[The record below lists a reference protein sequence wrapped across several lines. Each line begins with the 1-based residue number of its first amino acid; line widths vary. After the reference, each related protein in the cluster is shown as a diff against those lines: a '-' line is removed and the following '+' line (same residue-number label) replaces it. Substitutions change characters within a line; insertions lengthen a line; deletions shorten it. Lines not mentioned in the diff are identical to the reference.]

1 MSTASLPVQPAQK
14 KPLFAFST
22 QTITMIAALVIIWL
36 LFGFLTNF
44 TFLSPRNLSN
54 LFRQMTI
61 ISFLACGMVF
71 VIVTGRIDLSVG
83 SVTGFISAI
92 AASLQARTF
101 PDLLPLL
108 LPGLVGTPWIGAIS
122 TILTIVISLAVGIGV
137 GIFQGSIIAYLGV
150 PAFMVTLGG
159 MLMFRGGVLGVTR
172 GESVMPVED
181 SLRLIAQGYLSDIL
195 GYVMAGAAAVIIF
208 VMTFSTRARQKQF
221 GFTLAPYWRDLT
233 KALLASLGFFAYV
246 VIMNIYRGVQI
257 PVLLLAI
264 VVVGMSYLANSTR
277 FGRYSYA
284 IGGNPEATRL
294 SGVNIKKNL
303 FLIFVL
309 MGALCAVAGI
319 VLTGYVAAGTIGAG
333 TNYELDAIASC
344 ILGGTSPLGGSGTI
358 VGAILGSLIIASLAN
373 GMSVMNVAP
382 FWQYI
387 VRGGVLILAVYLDV
401 ATKRGRR

>member
-1 MSTASLPVQPAQK
+1 MSSVSLPAQRK
-14 KPLFAFST
+14 SLFASST

-71 VIVTGRIDLSVG
+71 VIITGRIDLSVG

-92 AASLQARTF
+92 VAALQARTF
-101 PDLLPLL
+101 PDLLPHLF
-108 LPGLVGTPWIGAIS
+108 PGLEGTPWLGIIS
-122 TILTIVISLAVGIGV
+122 TVVTIIIAMSVGILV
-137 GIFQGSIIAYLGV
+137 GMFQGSIIAYLGV

-172 GESVMPVED
+172 GESVMPVEN
-181 SLRLIAQGYLSDIL
+181 SLRLIAQGYLSIWL
-195 GYVMAGAAAVIIF
+195 GLIFAAAAAVIIF
-208 VMTFSTRARQKQF
+208 VMVFSTRARQQQF
-221 GFTLAPYWRDLT
+221 GFALAPFWKDLT
-233 KALLASLGFFAYV
+233 KALAASLGLFAYV
-246 VIMNIYRGVQI
+246 VIMNIYRGVQT

-264 VVVGMSYLANSTR
+264 VVVVMSYLANSTR

-309 MGALCAVAGI
+309 MGALCGVAGI

-358 VGAILGSLIIASLAN
+358 IGAMLGSLIIASLAN

-387 VRGGVLILAVYLDV
+387 VRGAVLILAVYLDV
-401 ATKRGRR
+401 ATRKGRR

>member
-1 MSTASLPVQPAQK
+1 MSSVSLPAQRK
-14 KPLFAFST
+14 SLFASST
-22 QTITMIAALVIIWL
+22 QTVTMIAALLIIWL
-36 LFGFLTNF
+36 LFGALTNF

-92 AASLQARTF
+92 AAVLQARTF
-101 PDLLPLL
+101 PDFLPKLFPAL
-108 LPGLVGTPWIGAIS
+108 AGTPWIGVIS
-122 TILTIVISLAVGIGV
+122 TIATIVIAMSVGILV
-137 GIFQGSIIAYLGV
+137 GMFQGSIIAYLGV

-172 GESVMPVED
+172 GESVMPIEN
-181 SLRLIAQGYLSDIL
+181 SLRLIAQGYLSDWL
-195 GYVMAGAAAVIIF
+195 GLIFAAAAAVVIF
-208 VMTFSTRARQKQF
+208 IMTFSTRARQQQF
-221 GFTLAPYWRDLT
+221 GFALAPFWKDLA
-233 KALLASLGFFAYV
+233 KAMAASFGLFVYV
-246 VIMNIYRGVQI
+246 VIMNIYRGVQT

-264 VVVGMSYLANSTR
+264 VVVIMSYLANSTR

-358 VGAILGSLIIASLAN
+358 IGAMLGSLIIASLAN

-387 VRGGVLILAVYLDV
+387 VRGLVLILAVYLDV
-401 ATKRGRR
+401 ATRKGRR

>member
-1 MSTASLPVQPAQK
+1 MSSVSLPAQRK
-14 KPLFAFST
+14 SLFASRT
-22 QTITMIAALVIIWL
+22 QTVTMIAALLIIWL

-92 AASLQARTF
+92 VASLQARTF
-101 PDLLPLL
+101 PDLLPQLFPAL
-108 LPGLVGTPWIGAIS
+108 SGTPWLGVIS
-122 TILTIVISLAVGIGV
+122 TVVTIVIAMSVGILV
-137 GIFQGSIIAYLGV
+137 GMFQGSIIAYLGV

-159 MLMFRGGVLGVTR
+159 MLMFRGMVLGVTR
-172 GESVMPVED
+172 GESVMPVEN
-181 SLRLIAQGYLSDIL
+181 SLRLIAQGYLSDWL
-195 GYVMAGAAAVIIF
+195 GLIFAAAAAVVIF
-208 VMTFSTRARQKQF
+208 VMTFSTRARQQQF
-221 GFTLAPYWRDLT
+221 GFALAPFWKDLA
-233 KALLASLGFFAYV
+233 KALAASLGLFAYV
-246 VIMNIYRGVQI
+246 VIMNIYRGVQT
-257 PVLLLAI
+257 PVLVLAI
-264 VVVGMSYLANSTR
+264 IVVIMSYLGNSTR

-309 MGALCAVAGI
+309 MGALCGVAGI

-358 VGAILGSLIIASLAN
+358 IGAMLGSLIIASLAN

-387 VRGGVLILAVYLDV
+387 VRGMVLILAVYLDV
-401 ATKRGRR
+401 ATRKGRR

>member
-1 MSTASLPVQPAQK
+1 MSSVSLPAQRK
-14 KPLFAFST
+14 SLFASST
-22 QTITMIAALVIIWL
+22 QTVTMIAALLIIWL
-36 LFGFLTNF
+36 LFGALTNF

-92 AASLQARTF
+92 AAVLQARTF
-101 PDLLPLL
+101 PDFLPKLFPAL
-108 LPGLVGTPWIGAIS
+108 AGTPWIGVIS
-122 TILTIVISLAVGIGV
+122 TVATIVIAMSVGILV
-137 GIFQGSIIAYLGV
+137 GMFQGSIIAYLGV

-172 GESVMPVED
+172 GESVMPIEN
-181 SLRLIAQGYLSDIL
+181 SLRLIAQGYLSDWL
-195 GYVMAGAAAVIIF
+195 GLIFAAAAAVVIF
-208 VMTFSTRARQKQF
+208 IMTFSTRARQQQF
-221 GFTLAPYWRDLT
+221 GFALAPFWKDLA
-233 KALLASLGFFAYV
+233 KAMAASFGLFVYV
-246 VIMNIYRGVQI
+246 VIMNIYRGVQT

-264 VVVGMSYLANSTR
+264 VVVIMSYLANSTR

-358 VGAILGSLIIASLAN
+358 IGAMLGSLIIASLAN

-387 VRGGVLILAVYLDV
+387 VRGLVLILAVYLDV
-401 ATKRGRR
+401 ATRKGRR

>member
-1 MSTASLPVQPAQK
+1 
-14 KPLFAFST
+14 
-22 QTITMIAALVIIWL
+22 MIAALVIIWA

-92 AASLQARTF
+92 AASLQARAF
-101 PDLLPLL
+101 PDLLPHLF
-108 LPGLVGTPWIGAIS
+108 PGMAGTPWVGVIS
-122 TILTIVISLAVGIGV
+122 TILTIVVALSVGVLV
-137 GIFQGSIIAYLGV
+137 GMFQGSIIAYLGV

-159 MLMFRGGVLGVTR
+159 MLMFRGAVLGVTQ
-172 GESVMPVED
+172 GQTIMPIED
-181 SLRLIAQGYLSDIL
+181 SMRLIAQGYLSDWL
-195 GYVMAGAAAVIIF
+195 GLVFAAAAAIVIF
-208 VMTFSTRARQKQF
+208 VMTFSTRARQQQF
-221 GFTLAPYWRDLT
+221 GFALAPFWKDLT
-233 KALLASLGFFAYV
+233 KALAASFGLFAYV
-246 VIMNIYRGVQI
+246 VIMNIYRGVQT
-257 PVLLLAI
+257 PVLVLAII
-264 VVVGMSYLANSTR
+264 VVVMSYLANSTR

-358 VGAILGSLIIASLAN
+358 IGAMLGSLIIASLAN

-387 VRGGVLILAVYLDV
+387 VRGAVLILAVYLDV
-401 ATKRGRR
+401 ATRKGRR

>member
-1 MSTASLPVQPAQK
+1 
-14 KPLFAFST
+14 
-22 QTITMIAALVIIWL
+22 
-36 LFGFLTNF
+36 
-44 TFLSPRNLSN
+44 
-54 LFRQMTI
+54 
-61 ISFLACGMVF
+61 
-71 VIVTGRIDLSVG
+71 VG

-92 AASLQARTF
+92 VSVLQARTF
-101 PDLLPLL
+101 PDLLPHLFPAL
-108 LPGLVGTPWIGAIS
+108 AGTPWVGVVS
-122 TILTIVISLAVGIGV
+122 TVVTIIIALSVGILV
-137 GIFQGSIIAYLGV
+137 GMFQGTIIAYLGV

-172 GESVMPVED
+172 GESIMPIEN
-181 SLRLIAQGYLSDIL
+181 SLRLIAQGYLSDWL
-195 GYVMAGAAAVIIF
+195 GLIFAAAAAIFIF
-208 VMTFSTRARQKQF
+208 VMTFSTRARQQQF
-221 GFTLAPYWRDLT
+221 GFALAPFWKDLA
-233 KALLASLGFFAYV
+233 KALAASLGLFAYV
-246 VIMNIYRGVQI
+246 VIMNIYRGVQT
-257 PVLLLAI
+257 PVLVLAII
-264 VVVGMSYLANSTR
+264 VVVMSYLANSTR

-358 VGAILGSLIIASLAN
+358 IGAMLGSLIIASLAN

-387 VRGGVLILAVYLDV
+387 VRGLVLILAVYLDV
-401 ATKRGRR
+401 ATRKGRR

>member
-1 MSTASLPVQPAQK
+1 
-14 KPLFAFST
+14 
-22 QTITMIAALVIIWL
+22 
-36 LFGFLTNF
+36 
-44 TFLSPRNLSN
+44 
-54 LFRQMTI
+54 
-61 ISFLACGMVF
+61 
-71 VIVTGRIDLSVG
+71 
-83 SVTGFISAI
+83 
-92 AASLQARTF
+92 
-101 PDLLPLL
+101 
-108 LPGLVGTPWIGAIS
+108 
-122 TILTIVISLAVGIGV
+122 
-137 GIFQGSIIAYLGV
+137 V

-159 MLMFRGGVLGVTR
+159 MLMFRGMVLGVTR
-172 GESVMPVED
+172 GESVMPVEN
-181 SLRLIAQGYLSDIL
+181 SLRLIAQGYLSDWL
-195 GYVMAGAAAVIIF
+195 GLIFAAAAAIF
-208 VMTFSTRARQKQF
+208 IFIMTFSTRARQQQF
-221 GFTLAPYWRDLT
+221 GFALAPFWKDLA
-233 KALLASLGFFAYV
+233 KALAASLGLFAYV
-246 VIMNIYRGVQI
+246 IIMNIYRGVQT

-264 VVVGMSYLANSTR
+264 VVVIMSYLANSTR

-358 VGAILGSLIIASLAN
+358 IGAMLGSLIIASLAN

-387 VRGGVLILAVYLDV
+387 VRGMVLILAVYLDV
-401 ATKRGRR
+401 ATRKGRR

>member
-1 MSTASLPVQPAQK
+1 MSSVSLPAQRK
-14 KPLFAFST
+14 SLFASST
-22 QTITMIAALVIIWL
+22 QTVTMIAALLIIWL
-36 LFGFLTNF
+36 LFGALTNF

-92 AASLQARTF
+92 AAVLQARTF
-101 PDLLPLL
+101 PDFLPKLFPAL
-108 LPGLVGTPWIGAIS
+108 AGTPWIGVIS
-122 TILTIVISLAVGIGV
+122 TVATIIIAMSVGILV
-137 GIFQGSIIAYLGV
+137 GMFQGSIIAYLGV

-172 GESVMPVED
+172 GESVMPIEN
-181 SLRLIAQGYLSDIL
+181 SLRLIAQGYLSDWL
-195 GYVMAGAAAVIIF
+195 GLIFAAAAAVVIF
-208 VMTFSTRARQKQF
+208 IMTFSTRARQQQF
-221 GFTLAPYWRDLT
+221 GFALAPFWKDLA
-233 KALLASLGFFAYV
+233 KAMAASFGLFVYV
-246 VIMNIYRGVQI
+246 VIMNIYRGVQT

-264 VVVGMSYLANSTR
+264 VVVIMSYLANSTR

-358 VGAILGSLIIASLAN
+358 IGAMLGSLIIASLAN

-387 VRGGVLILAVYLDV
+387 VRGLVLILAVYLDV
-401 ATKRGRR
+401 ATRKGRR

>member
-1 MSTASLPVQPAQK
+1 MSSASLPAQRK
-14 KPLFAFST
+14 SLFASST
-22 QTITMIAALVIIWL
+22 QTVTMIAALVIIWL

-92 AASLQARTF
+92 AASLQARAF
-101 PDLLPLL
+101 PDLLPHLF
-108 LPGLVGTPWIGAIS
+108 PGMAGTPWVGVIS
-122 TILTIVISLAVGIGV
+122 TILTIVVALSVGVLV
-137 GIFQGSIIAYLGV
+137 GMFQGSIIAYLGV

-159 MLMFRGGVLGVTR
+159 MLMFRGAVLGVTQ
-172 GESVMPVED
+172 GQTIMPIED
-181 SLRLIAQGYLSDIL
+181 SMRLIAQGYLSDWL
-195 GYVMAGAAAVIIF
+195 GLVFAAAAAIVIF
-208 VMTFSTRARQKQF
+208 VMTFSTRARQQQF
-221 GFTLAPYWRDLT
+221 GFALAPFWKDLT
-233 KALLASLGFFAYV
+233 KALAASLGLFAYV
-246 VIMNIYRGVQI
+246 VIMNIYRGVQT
-257 PVLLLAI
+257 PVLVLAII
-264 VVVGMSYLANSTR
+264 VVVMSYLANSTR

-358 VGAILGSLIIASLAN
+358 IGAMLGSLIIASLAN

-387 VRGGVLILAVYLDV
+387 VRGLVLILAVYLDV
-401 ATKRGRR
+401 ATRKGRR

>member
-1 MSTASLPVQPAQK
+1 MSSASLPAQRK
-14 KPLFAFST
+14 SLFASST
-22 QTITMIAALVIIWL
+22 QTVTMIAALVIIWL

-92 AASLQARTF
+92 AASLQARAF
-101 PDLLPLL
+101 PDLLPHLF
-108 LPGLVGTPWIGAIS
+108 PGMAGTPWVGVIS
-122 TILTIVISLAVGIGV
+122 TILTIVVALSVGVLV
-137 GIFQGSIIAYLGV
+137 GMFQGSIIAYLGV

-159 MLMFRGGVLGVTR
+159 MLMFRGAVLGVTQ
-172 GESVMPVED
+172 GQTIMPIED
-181 SLRLIAQGYLSDIL
+181 SMRLIAQGYLSDWL
-195 GYVMAGAAAVIIF
+195 GLIFAAAAAIVIF
-208 VMTFSTRARQKQF
+208 VMTFSTRARQQQF
-221 GFTLAPYWRDLT
+221 GFALAPFWKDLT
-233 KALLASLGFFAYV
+233 KALAASFGLFAYV
-246 VIMNIYRGVQI
+246 VIMNIYRGVQT

-264 VVVGMSYLANSTR
+264 VVVVMSYLANSTR

-358 VGAILGSLIIASLAN
+358 IGAMLGSLIIASLAN

-401 ATKRGRR
+401 ATRKGRR

>member
-1 MSTASLPVQPAQK
+1 
-14 KPLFAFST
+14 
-22 QTITMIAALVIIWL
+22 MIAALVIIWL

-92 AASLQARTF
+92 VAALQARTF
-101 PDLLPLL
+101 PDLLPHLF
-108 LPGLVGTPWIGAIS
+108 PGLSGTPWLGIIS
-122 TILTIVISLAVGIGV
+122 TVVTIIIAMSVGVLV
-137 GIFQGSIIAYLGV
+137 GMFQGSIIAYLGV

-172 GESVMPVED
+172 GESVMPVEN
-181 SLRLIAQGYLSDIL
+181 SLRLIAQGYLSVWL
-195 GYVMAGAAAVIIF
+195 GLIFAAAAAIVIF
-208 VMTFSTRARQKQF
+208 VMVFSTRARQQQF
-221 GFTLAPYWRDLT
+221 GFALAPFWKDLT
-233 KALLASLGFFAYV
+233 KALAASLGLFAYV
-246 VIMNIYRGVQI
+246 VIMNIYRGVQT

-264 VVVGMSYLANSTR
+264 VVVVMSYLANSTR

-309 MGALCAVAGI
+309 MGALCGVAGI

-358 VGAILGSLIIASLAN
+358 IGAMLGSLIIASLAN

-387 VRGGVLILAVYLDV
+387 VRGLVLILAVYLDV
-401 ATKRGRR
+401 ATRKGRR

>member
-1 MSTASLPVQPAQK
+1 MSSVSLPAQRK
-14 KPLFAFST
+14 SLFASST
-22 QTITMIAALVIIWL
+22 QTVTMITALVIIWL

-92 AASLQARTF
+92 VSVLQARTF
-101 PDLLPLL
+101 PDLLPHLFPAL
-108 LPGLVGTPWIGAIS
+108 AGTPWVGVVS
-122 TILTIVISLAVGIGV
+122 TVVTIIIALSVGILV
-137 GIFQGSIIAYLGV
+137 GMFQGTIIAYLGV

-172 GESVMPVED
+172 GESIMPIEN
-181 SLRLIAQGYLSDIL
+181 SLRLIAQGYLSDWL
-195 GYVMAGAAAVIIF
+195 GLIFAAAAAIFIF
-208 VMTFSTRARQKQF
+208 VMTFSTRARQQQF
-221 GFTLAPYWRDLT
+221 GFALAPFWKDLA
-233 KALLASLGFFAYV
+233 KALAASLGLFAYV
-246 VIMNIYRGVQI
+246 VIMNIYRGVQT
-257 PVLLLAI
+257 PVLVLAII
-264 VVVGMSYLANSTR
+264 VVVMSYLANSTR

-358 VGAILGSLIIASLAN
+358 IGAMLGSLIIASLAN

-387 VRGGVLILAVYLDV
+387 VRGLVLILAVYLDV
-401 ATKRGRR
+401 ATRKGRR

>member
-1 MSTASLPVQPAQK
+1 MSSASLPAQRK
-14 KPLFAFST
+14 SLFASST
-22 QTITMIAALVIIWL
+22 QTVTMIAALVIIWL

-92 AASLQARTF
+92 AASLQARAF
-101 PDLLPLL
+101 PDLLPHLF
-108 LPGLVGTPWIGAIS
+108 PGMAGTPWVGVTS
-122 TILTIVISLAVGIGV
+122 TILTIVVALSVGVLV
-137 GIFQGSIIAYLGV
+137 GMFQGSIIAYLGV

-159 MLMFRGGVLGVTR
+159 MLMFRGAVLGVTQ
-172 GESVMPVED
+172 GQTIMPIED
-181 SLRLIAQGYLSDIL
+181 SMRLIAQGYLSDWL
-195 GYVMAGAAAVIIF
+195 GLVFAAAAAIVIF
-208 VMTFSTRARQKQF
+208 VMTFSTRARQQQF
-221 GFTLAPYWRDLT
+221 GFALAPFWKDLT
-233 KALLASLGFFAYV
+233 KALAASLGLFAYV
-246 VIMNIYRGVQI
+246 VIMNIYRGVQT
-257 PVLLLAI
+257 PVLVLAII
-264 VVVGMSYLANSTR
+264 VVVMSYLANSTR

-358 VGAILGSLIIASLAN
+358 IGAMLGSLIIASLAN

-387 VRGGVLILAVYLDV
+387 VRGLVLILAVYLDV
-401 ATKRGRR
+401 ATRKGRR

>member
-1 MSTASLPVQPAQK
+1 MSTASLPSLPAQK

-101 PDLLPLL
+101 PDLLPML

-122 TILTIVISLAVGIGV
+122 TILTIVISLAVGVGV
-137 GIFQGSIIAYLGV
+137 GMFQGSIIAYLGV

-159 MLMFRGGVLGVTR
+159 MLMFRGGVLGVTK

-181 SLRLIAQGYLSDIL
+181 SLRLIAQGYLPYVL
-195 GYVMAGAAAVIIF
+195 GYIMAGAAAVIIF
-208 VMTFSTRARQKQF
+208 IMTFSTRARQKQF
-221 GFTLAPYWRDLT
+221 GFTLAPYWRDLL
-233 KALLASLGFFAYV
+233 KAVLASLGFFAYV

-257 PVLLLAI
+257 PVLLLAV

-373 GMSVMNVAP
+373 GMSVMNVLP
-382 FWQYI
+382 FWQYV
-387 VRGGVLILAVYLDV
+387 VRGAVLILAVYLDV
-401 ATKRGRR
+401 ATKKGRR

>member
-1 MSTASLPVQPAQK
+1 MSSVSLPAQRK
-14 KPLFAFST
+14 SLFASST
-22 QTITMIAALVIIWL
+22 QTVTMITALVIIWL

-92 AASLQARTF
+92 VAVLQARTF
-101 PDLLPLL
+101 PDLLPHLFPAL
-108 LPGLVGTPWIGAIS
+108 AGTPWVGVVS
-122 TILTIVISLAVGIGV
+122 TVVTIIIALSVGILV
-137 GIFQGSIIAYLGV
+137 GMFQGTIIAYLGV

-172 GESVMPVED
+172 GESIMPIEN
-181 SLRLIAQGYLSDIL
+181 SLRLIAQGYLSDWL
-195 GYVMAGAAAVIIF
+195 GLIFAAAAAIFIF
-208 VMTFSTRARQKQF
+208 VMTFSTRARQQQF
-221 GFTLAPYWRDLT
+221 GFALAPFWKDLA
-233 KALLASLGFFAYV
+233 KALAASLGLFAYV
-246 VIMNIYRGVQI
+246 VIMNIYRGVQT
-257 PVLLLAI
+257 PVLVLAII
-264 VVVGMSYLANSTR
+264 VVVMSYLANSTR

-358 VGAILGSLIIASLAN
+358 IGAMLGSLIIASLAN

-387 VRGGVLILAVYLDV
+387 VRGLVLILAVYLDV
-401 ATKRGRR
+401 ATRKGRR

>member
-1 MSTASLPVQPAQK
+1 MSSVSLPAQRRS
-14 KPLFAFST
+14 LFASST
-22 QTITMIAALVIIWL
+22 QTVTMIAALLIIWL

-83 SVTGFISAI
+83 SITGFISAI
-92 AASLQARTF
+92 VAALQARTF
-101 PDLLPLL
+101 PDLLPHLF
-108 LPGLVGTPWIGAIS
+108 PGLAGTPWLGIIS
-122 TILTIVISLAVGIGV
+122 TVVTIIIAMSVGILV
-137 GIFQGSIIAYLGV
+137 GMFQGSIIAYLGV

-172 GESVMPVED
+172 GESVMPVEN
-181 SLRLIAQGYLSDIL
+181 SLRLIAQGYLSVWL
-195 GYVMAGAAAVIIF
+195 GLIFAAAAAIFIF
-208 VMTFSTRARQKQF
+208 VMTFSTRARQQQF
-221 GFTLAPYWRDLT
+221 GFALAPFWKDLT
-233 KALLASLGFFAYV
+233 KALAASLGLFAYV
-246 VIMNIYRGVQI
+246 VIMNIYRGVQT

-264 VVVGMSYLANSTR
+264 VVVIMSYLANSTR

-309 MGALCAVAGI
+309 MGALCGVAGI

-358 VGAILGSLIIASLAN
+358 IGAMLGSLIIASLAN

-401 ATKRGRR
+401 VTRKGRR

>member
-1 MSTASLPVQPAQK
+1 MSSASLPAQRK
-14 KPLFAFST
+14 SLFASST
-22 QTITMIAALVIIWL
+22 QTVTMIAALVIIWL

-92 AASLQARTF
+92 AASLQARAF
-101 PDLLPLL
+101 PDLLPHLF
-108 LPGLVGTPWIGAIS
+108 PGMAGTPWVGVIS
-122 TILTIVISLAVGIGV
+122 TILTIIVALCVGVLV
-137 GIFQGSIIAYLGV
+137 GMFQGSIIAYLGV

-159 MLMFRGGVLGVTR
+159 MLMFRGAVLGVTQ
-172 GESVMPVED
+172 GQTIMPIED
-181 SLRLIAQGYLSDIL
+181 SMRLIAQGYLSDWL
-195 GYVMAGAAAVIIF
+195 GLVFAAAAAIVIF
-208 VMTFSTRARQKQF
+208 VMTFSTRARQQQF
-221 GFTLAPYWRDLT
+221 GFALAPFWKDLT
-233 KALLASLGFFAYV
+233 KALAASFGLFAYV
-246 VIMNIYRGVQI
+246 VIMNIYRGVQT
-257 PVLLLAI
+257 PVLVLAII
-264 VVVGMSYLANSTR
+264 VVVMSYLANSTR

-358 VGAILGSLIIASLAN
+358 IGAMLGSLIIASLAN

-387 VRGGVLILAVYLDV
+387 VRGLVLILAVYLDV
-401 ATKRGRR
+401 ATRKGRR

>member
-1 MSTASLPVQPAQK
+1 MSSVSLPAQRRS
-14 KPLFAFST
+14 LFASST
-22 QTITMIAALVIIWL
+22 QTVTMIAALLIIWL
-36 LFGFLTNF
+36 LFGILTNF

-83 SVTGFISAI
+83 SITGFISAI
-92 AASLQARTF
+92 VAALQARTF
-101 PDLLPLL
+101 PDLLPHLF
-108 LPGLVGTPWIGAIS
+108 PGLSGTPWLGIIS
-122 TILTIVISLAVGIGV
+122 TVVTIIIAMSVGILV
-137 GIFQGSIIAYLGV
+137 GMFQGSIIAYLGV

-172 GESVMPVED
+172 GESVMPIEN
-181 SLRLIAQGYLSDIL
+181 SLRLIAQGYLSVWL
-195 GYVMAGAAAVIIF
+195 GLVFAAAAAIFIF
-208 VMTFSTRARQKQF
+208 VMTFSTRARQQQF
-221 GFTLAPYWRDLT
+221 GFALAPFWKDLT
-233 KALLASLGFFAYV
+233 KALAASLGLFAYV
-246 VIMNIYRGVQI
+246 VIMNIYRGVQT

-264 VVVGMSYLANSTR
+264 VVVIMSYLANSTR

-309 MGALCAVAGI
+309 MGALCGVAGI

-358 VGAILGSLIIASLAN
+358 IGAMLGSLIIASLAN

-401 ATKRGRR
+401 VTRKGRR

>member
-1 MSTASLPVQPAQK
+1 M
-14 KPLFAFST
+14 
-22 QTITMIAALVIIWL
+22 ITALVIIWL

-92 AASLQARTF
+92 VSVLQARTF
-101 PDLLPLL
+101 PDLLPHLFPAL
-108 LPGLVGTPWIGAIS
+108 AGTPWVGVVS
-122 TILTIVISLAVGIGV
+122 TVVTIIIALSVGILV
-137 GIFQGSIIAYLGV
+137 GMFQGTIIAYLGV

-172 GESVMPVED
+172 GESIMPIEN
-181 SLRLIAQGYLSDIL
+181 SLRLIAQGYLSDWL
-195 GYVMAGAAAVIIF
+195 GLIFAAAAAIFIF
-208 VMTFSTRARQKQF
+208 VMTFSTRARQQQF
-221 GFTLAPYWRDLT
+221 GFALAPFWKDLA
-233 KALLASLGFFAYV
+233 KALAASLGLFAYV
-246 VIMNIYRGVQI
+246 VIMNIYRGVQT
-257 PVLLLAI
+257 PVLVLAII
-264 VVVGMSYLANSTR
+264 VVVMSYLANSTR

-358 VGAILGSLIIASLAN
+358 IGAMLGSLIIASLAN

-387 VRGGVLILAVYLDV
+387 VRGLVLILAVYLDV
-401 ATKRGRR
+401 ATRKGRR

>member
-1 MSTASLPVQPAQK
+1 MSSASLPAQRK
-14 KPLFAFST
+14 SLFAFST
-22 QTITMIAALVIIWL
+22 QAVTMVAALVIIWL

-92 AASLQARTF
+92 AASLQARAF
-101 PDLLPLL
+101 PDLLPHLF
-108 LPGLVGTPWIGAIS
+108 PGMAGTPWVGVIS
-122 TILTIVISLAVGIGV
+122 TILTIVVALSVGVLV
-137 GIFQGSIIAYLGV
+137 GMFQGSIIAYLGV

-159 MLMFRGGVLGVTR
+159 MLMFRGGVLGVTQ
-172 GESVMPVED
+172 GQTIMPIED
-181 SLRLIAQGYLSDIL
+181 SMRLIAQGYLSDWL
-195 GYVMAGAAAVIIF
+195 GLVFAAAAAIVIF
-208 VMTFSTRARQKQF
+208 VMTFSTRARQQQF
-221 GFTLAPYWRDLT
+221 GFALAPFWKDLA
-233 KALLASLGFFAYV
+233 KALAASLGLFFYV
-246 VIMNIYRGVQI
+246 VIMNIYRGVQT

-264 VVVGMSYLANSTR
+264 VVVVMSYLANSTR
-277 FGRYSYA
+277 FGRYAYA

-294 SGVNIKKNL
+294 SGVNIKKSL

-358 VGAILGSLIIASLAN
+358 IGAMLGSLIIASLAN

-401 ATKRGRR
+401 ATRKGRR